1 MSETTRRRFLV
12 AGGAG
17 AVAGGIGLLSPGVAG
32 AAPGTA
38 TSGMAAS
45 GTAAVAGPIV
55 AHIQDVRTGLISVM
69 VGETAVTVRDPG
81 VVAALARAAARA

>member
-17 AVAGGIGLLSPGVAG
+17 AVAGGIGLLSADAAG
-32 AAPGTA
+32 AAQRMP
-38 TSGMAAS
+38 
-45 GTAAVAGPIV
+45 AVVGPIV
-55 AHIQDVRTGLISVM
+55 AHVRDVRTGEISVM

-81 VVAALARAAARA
+81 LVAALARAAARA

>member
-17 AVAGGIGLLSPGVAG
+17 AVAGGIGLLSPDVAG
-32 AAPGTA
+32 AAPR
-38 TSGMAAS
+38 
-45 GTAAVAGPIV
+45 TAAVAGPIV
-55 AHIQDVRTGLISVM
+55 AHIEDVRPGEISVM

-81 VVAALARAAARA
+81 VVAALVRAAARA